1 MKDASWPNSSPASSA
16 KSQPQI
22 RQRASPK
29 IWPESSTSWSRK
41 RAASKSVNRTPTT
54 TPITTT
60 TAAAAT
66 TTDRGSGPFTSSI
79 ECSARS
85 WAAIPCHRNYLRPA
99 KEEPPK
105 WPRPCPTWRDLSGLS
120 SKRDPYKNITLHFRH
135 AHEIVSRDSPYKHTQ
150 KYSLYLMSISRTKK
164 KKKNILIIIYFE
176 FGSKWNLLWPLAIKR
191 MDPLLVKGIIVLFL

>member
-1 MKDASWPNSSPASSA
+1 MKDASWPNSSRASSA

-60 TAAAAT
+60 TAAAT
-66 TTDRGSGPFTSSI
+66 TTDRGSGPFTLSI

-105 WPRPCPTWRDLSGLS
+105 WPRPCPTWPDLSGLS
-120 SKRDPYKNITLHFRH
+120 SKSDPYKNITLHFRH
-135 AHEIVSRDSPYKHTQ
+135 AHEIVRDSPYKHTHTQ
-150 KYSLYLMSISRTKK
+150 KILSLPDVYITNE
-164 KKKNILIIIYFE
+164 KNKIILIIIYLDLNE
-176 FGSKWNLLWPLAIKR
+176 ICYGPSP
-191 MDPLLVKGIIVLFL
+191 